1 MATKIEKVRTSKGK
15 KKKKKKYRE
24 YGDAE
29 MHGKKDQLTFKIGML
44 F

>member
-15 KKKKKKYRE
+15 KKKKYRE

-29 MHGKKDQLTFKIGML
+29 VHGKKDQLTFKIGML